1 MQGLRINHNQWHARW
16 WQSTNLTKKKNIL
29 SRYAISGPTDFFS
42 LTEATTT
49 WRLQMR
55 GARYLVW
62 YVARG
67 MGQTLLWQAPSH
79 DWYSIQIQSLGTE
92 DSIYL
97 SLLFQNLVSAIRR
110 VLFFF
115 TKDSWFDRLDISL
128 SQTNVERNV
137 IKALLWLRHWHTSI
151 SQTCSPCFYRVLV

>member
-1 MQGLRINHNQWHARW
+1 MITKWTKNIWQIKICKIISFTMQGLRINHNQWHARW
-16 WQSTNLTKKKNIL
+16 WQSARVNSTNLTKKKKHSFKIRHFWSNW
-29 SRYAISGPTDFFS
+29 FFS
-42 LTEATTT
+42 LIEATTT

-110 VLFFF
+110 VLFF
-115 TKDSWFDRLDISL
+115 
-128 SQTNVERNV
+128 
-137 IKALLWLRHWHTSI
+137 LRKTVDLI
-151 SQTCSPCFYRVLV
+151 DLI